1 MTEPHL
7 SVVVPARNEEDLIE
21 SCLASVAAQ
30 PDVYECVVVDNG
42 STDGTVAVV
51 ERFAREHRH
60 LPVVVVHEPEPGV
73 ARAKNVGARRAGG
86 DVLLFL
92 DADSRMAGRLGRDVL
107 ARSASGA
114 PAGSI
119 RIVADSRH
127 PVDRFF
133 FWLMEVGKVLFG
145 VRSQMLYCDRALF
158 DSLGG
163 FAEDHYLAED
173 LDLLRRAKEEVGT
186 NRIAHI
192 RSSAIVTS
200 PRRLRERPFHL
211 NVVPVFVRW
220 LLAFAGVGRTRRY

>member
-1 MTEPHL
+1 MAERRL
-7 SVVVPARNEEDLIE
+7 SVVIPARNEAELIE
-21 SCLASVAAQ
+21 SCLDSVATQ
-30 PDVYECVVVDNG
+30 RDVYQCVVVDNA

-51 ERFAREHRH
+51 ERFAGDHPD

-73 ARAKNVGARRAGG
+73 ARAKNRGAQRATG
-86 DVLLFL
+86 DVFLFL
-92 DADSRMAGRLGRDVL
+92 DADSRMTGTLARDVL
-107 ARSASGA
+107 KWSASGA

-158 DSLGG
+158 ESLGG
-163 FAEDHYLAED
+163 FAEDHFLAED
-173 LDLLRRAKEEVGT
+173 LDLLRRAKESVGAD
-186 NRIAHI
+186 RVVHV
-192 RSSAIVTS
+192 RSSAIATS
-200 PRRLRERPFHL
+200 PRRLQERPFHL

-220 LLAFAGVGRTRRY
+220 FLAFAGVGRTRRY